1 MANMKWIF
9 LGLALALAACGGS
22 SSGVPVAPPLP
33 DGREVPDGPFTTY
46 TTAHNGQNR
55 VLATPGSGAADRA
68 VLTQIDTTGRGPAG
82 YAALMKSLE
91 SGYDSRDMVVEV
103 IAEMTQDGTRA
114 QRLLRLTADQAPL
127 ENVKNGRIVAPDG
140 KFYFRGQNFAWV
152 TIDNQPMLSGTH
164 DQGLVDLVLDFG
176 AGTASIDLRTNSFAP
191 SEVEVN
197 LTARDMPF
205 NVVTG
210 AYGGPV
216 KVTVGTATGGRLTAI
231 NGALR
236 GSVGGSPTY
245 ADGQHGLTTSGL
257 YTATGTARPEAG
269 GASVPVSVDGVWFG
283 RDPNARP

>member
-1 MANMKWIF
+1 MAGKKWMV
-9 LGLALALAACGGS
+9 LGVTLALAGCGGS
-22 SSGVPVAPPLP
+22 GTPPAPPLP
-33 DGREVPDGPFTTY
+33 EGREVADGPFETY
-46 TTAHNGQNR
+46 RTGHSNQNR
-55 VLATPGSGAADRA
+55 VTHRPAPVAGDAA
-68 VLTQIDTTGRGPAG
+68 VLAGFDSAAGGPAG

-103 IAEMTQDGTRA
+103 IAEMTQDGRRA

-231 NGALR
+231 DGALR

-245 ADGQHGLTTSGL
+245 SDGRHGLTTSGL